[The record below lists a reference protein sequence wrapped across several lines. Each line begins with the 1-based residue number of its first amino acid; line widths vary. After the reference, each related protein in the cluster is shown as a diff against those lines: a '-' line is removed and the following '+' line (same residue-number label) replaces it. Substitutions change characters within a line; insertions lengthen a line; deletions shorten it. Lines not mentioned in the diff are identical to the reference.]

1 MATEIPIQVR
11 LREGSKDSAATAQ
24 LHRNNAVS
32 AGSELAESMGPAHKV
47 VNRAVGYAADAV
59 GAKDHARA
67 VRSGI
72 KSNKIKQKRKK

>member
-11 LREGSKDSAATAQ
+11 LREGSKDNAATKRIT
-24 LHRNNAVS
+24 RNNAVS
-32 AGSELAESMGPAHKV
+32 RGSELAESMGPAHKV